1 MTANPGGERD
11 ARAEASTQRQ
21 RPIPADLL
29 MIRLAIARIHA
40 GHLTIRQ
47 AADRCGL
54 NYGSWA
60 NWEQG
65 AKPRDLLGV
74 VGAISDGLDI
84 DEHWLLWGGPLTG
97 ARGVPTKRA
106 AEDNRR
112 LPHGHPQP
120 AEGNDPY
127 LPVPVRPKDTRPGG
141 RPAATSTRATTG
153 PSPRRPV
160 RITRPVAA

>member
-1 MTANPGGERD
+1 MTTASPGPEERVPGTEAGSIPGD
-11 ARAEASTQRQ
+11 TFSARLVLVRHFAG
-21 RPIPADLL
+21 
-29 MIRLAIARIHA
+29 RLSIE
-40 GHLTIRQ
+40 Q
-47 AADRCGL
+47 AARRCGL
-54 NYGSWA
+54 NAGNWA
-60 NWEQG
+60 HWEDG
-65 AKPRDLLGV
+65 RRPRDQV
-74 VGAISDGLDI
+74 QVAQAIAEALDI
-84 DEHWLLWGGPLTG
+84 NLSWLIFGGALAG
-97 ARGVPTKRA
+97 ARGMPTKRT

-112 LPHGHPQP
+112 LPHVHPQP